1 MKPVPVLLIIA
12 LPFIFICGCS
22 ESPPAQ
28 PAVTPAVAPASPS
41 PGLPVTFPNPVVTP
55 SRTAS
60 VSDNTLIIEKNTFKP
75 ANMTVK
81 VNSTVR
87 WYTKD
92 DHPHNIEFSDKAFT
106 TSTFILVPSKPT
118 FSQRFLSTGTYTF
131 SCMIHPEMQGT
142 IIVEG

>member
-1 MKPVPVLLIIA
+1 MKPVPLLLIIA

-28 PAVTPAVAPASPS
+28 PAVTPAVAPVSPS
-41 PGLPVTFPNPVVTP
+41 PGLPITFPTPVVTP
-55 SRTAS
+55 SRTGS
-60 VSDNTLIIEKNTFKP
+60 VSDNTIIIEKNTFKP

-87 WYTKD
+87 WVNAD
-92 DHPHNIEFSDKAFT
+92 DRPHRLEFADKAFS
-106 TSTFILVPSKPT
+106 TSTYLLGSSQSA
-118 FSQRFLSTGTYTF
+118 SQRFDRAGTYDF
-131 SCMIHPEMQGT
+131 SCTIHPEMQGT